1 MGSELWVVLLFALGL
16 SLIVAEIFLVGVV
29 LGLIGLTCMLVSIY
43 FGFEKSAGLGWT
55 LVVIAAASVPVLAFV
70 WVKVINRVLA
80 MKFTQTGYTSAQM
93 QYKDLVGQEGVAL
106 TTLRPAGMAPARRD
120 QSRSRRWRK
129 DSKGPKQNRRLEL
142 ASSSVVPLFCWSG
155 LDNGWMTKKPAF
167 CASHNIP

>member
-1 MGSELWVVLLFALGL
+1 VGSELWIVLLFALGL

-55 LVVIAAASVPVLAFV
+55 LVAIAAASVPVLAFV

-80 MKFTQTGYTSAQM
+80 MKFTQTGYTGAQM

-106 TTLRPAGMAPARRD
+106 TSLRPAGMARFGDKKVDVVSEGEVVDPD
-120 QSRSRRWRK
+120 SRVRVVEV
-129 DSKGPKQNRRLEL
+129 KGNR
-142 ASSSVVPLFCWSG
+142 VVVRAVRS
-155 LDNGWMTKKPAF
+155 
-167 CASHNIP
+167 

>member
-1 MGSELWVVLLFALGL
+1 MGSELWIVLLFALGL

-106 TTLRPAGMAPARRD
+106 TSLRPAGMARFGERKWTWCPKASKSSPTRACAW
-120 QSRSRRWRK
+120 SRSKKSRCCARGQK
-129 DSKGPKQNRRLEL
+129 VKGFGQDNRIN
-142 ASSSVVPLFCWSG
+142 W
-155 LDNGWMTKKPAF
+155 
-167 CASHNIP
+167 

>member
-1 MGSELWVVLLFALGL
+1 LGSELWIVLLFALGL

-55 LVVIAAASVPVLAFV
+55 LVAIAAASVPGLAFV

-80 MKFTQTGYTSAQM
+80 MKFTQAGYTSAQM

-106 TTLRPAGMAPARRD
+106 TSLRPAGMARFGDKKVDVVSEGEQVEPD
-120 QSRSRRWRK
+120 SRVRVIEV
-129 DSKGPKQNRRLEL
+129 KGNR
-142 ASSSVVPLFCWSG
+142 VVVRAVKG
-155 LDNGWMTKKPAF
+155 
-167 CASHNIP
+167 

>member
-1 MGSELWVVLLFALGL
+1 VGSELWVVLLFALGL

-55 LVVIAAASVPVLAFV
+55 LVVIAAASVPVLAIV

-106 TTLRPAGMAPARRD
+106 TTLRPAGMARFGEKKVDVVSEGEVVDRDARVRVVEV
-120 QSRSRRWRK
+120 
-129 DSKGPKQNRRLEL
+129 KGNR
-142 ASSSVVPLFCWSG
+142 VVVRAVRG
-155 LDNGWMTKKPAF
+155 
-167 CASHNIP
+167 

>member
-1 MGSELWVVLLFALGL
+1 VGSELWVVLLFALGL

-106 TTLRPAGMAPARRD
+106 TALRPAGMARFGEKKVDVVSEGEVVDRDARVRVVEV
-120 QSRSRRWRK
+120 
-129 DSKGPKQNRRLEL
+129 KGNR
-142 ASSSVVPLFCWSG
+142 VVVRAVRG
-155 LDNGWMTKKPAF
+155 
-167 CASHNIP
+167 

>member
-55 LVVIAAASVPVLAFV
+55 LVVIAAASVPVLAIV

-80 MKFTQTGYTSAQM
+80 MKFTQAGYTSAQM

-106 TTLRPAGMAPARRD
+106 TALRPAGMARFGEKKVDVMSEGEVIDRD
-120 QSRSRRWRK
+120 SRVRVVEV
-129 DSKGPKQNRRLEL
+129 KGNR
-142 ASSSVVPLFCWSG
+142 VVVRAVRG
-155 LDNGWMTKKPAF
+155 
-167 CASHNIP
+167 

>member
-1 MGSELWVVLLFALGL
+1 VGSELWIVLLFALGL

-106 TTLRPAGMAPARRD
+106 TALRPAGMARFGEKKVDVVSEGEVVERD
-120 QSRSRRWRK
+120 SRVRVIEVR
-129 DSKGPKQNRRLEL
+129 GNR
-142 ASSSVVPLFCWSG
+142 VVVRAVRS
-155 LDNGWMTKKPAF
+155 
-167 CASHNIP
+167 

>member
-55 LVVIAAASVPVLAFV
+55 LVVIAAASVPVLAIV

-106 TTLRPAGMAPARRD
+106 TALRPAGMARFGDKKVDVVSEGEVVDRDARVRVVEV
-120 QSRSRRWRK
+120 
-129 DSKGPKQNRRLEL
+129 KGNR
-142 ASSSVVPLFCWSG
+142 VVVRAVRG
-155 LDNGWMTKKPAF
+155 
-167 CASHNIP
+167 

>member
-1 MGSELWVVLLFALGL
+1 VGSELWVVLLFALGL

-55 LVVIAAASVPVLAFV
+55 LVVIAAASVPVLAIV

-80 MKFTQTGYTSAQM
+80 MKFTQTGYTGAQM

-106 TTLRPAGMAPARRD
+106 TALRPAGMARFGDKKVDVVSEGEVVDRDARVRVVEV
-120 QSRSRRWRK
+120 
-129 DSKGPKQNRRLEL
+129 KGNR
-142 ASSSVVPLFCWSG
+142 VVVRAVRG
-155 LDNGWMTKKPAF
+155 
-167 CASHNIP
+167 

>member
-55 LVVIAAASVPVLAFV
+55 LVVIAAASVPVLAIV

-106 TTLRPAGMAPARRD
+106 TALRPAGMARFGEKKVDVVSEGEVVDRDARVRVVEV
-120 QSRSRRWRK
+120 
-129 DSKGPKQNRRLEL
+129 KGNR
-142 ASSSVVPLFCWSG
+142 VVVRAVRG
-155 LDNGWMTKKPAF
+155 
-167 CASHNIP
+167 

>member
-1 MGSELWVVLLFALGL
+1 VGSELWVVLLFALGL

-55 LVVIAAASVPVLAFV
+55 LVVIAAASVPVLAIV

-106 TTLRPAGMAPARRD
+106 TTLRPAGMARFGEKKVDVVSEGEVVERDARVRVVEVKGNRVIVRAV
-120 QSRSRRWRK
+120 RS
-129 DSKGPKQNRRLEL
+129 
-142 ASSSVVPLFCWSG
+142 
-155 LDNGWMTKKPAF
+155 
-167 CASHNIP
+167 